1 MKEIMIMNWKFYGR
15 WFDVFNF
22 FLRIMVICQNWV
34 FDFLLKTMLMNPI
47 NHHDNHQGLFLFLIT
62 MQHW

>member
-1 MKEIMIMNWKFYGR
+1 MVSDVIIFQNKIENRGYMSELGL
-15 WFDVFNF
+15 WFF
-22 FLRIMVICQNWV
+22 W
-34 FDFLLKTMLMNPI
+34 KTMLMNPI